1 MYDSPKIR
9 AYLQVYL
16 GFKYLATINTR
27 KLQCRMYTPIVR
39 DQALLVITDEA
50 TKITLE
56 LLLKDA
62 SSAMNFL
69 SHKGRYDSIA
79 IC

>member
-1 MYDSPKIR
+1 
-9 AYLQVYL
+9 
-16 GFKYLATINTR
+16 
-27 KLQCRMYTPIVR
+27 MYTPIVR

-79 IC
+79 ICWDSAAIDAVCA